1 MIFNQIRRF
10 NNTLT
15 DMTIAFNKYQG
26 TGNDFIIID
35 NRKGLFN
42 PGNHELV
49 KFLCNRRFWIGADGL
64 ILCSSTDGYD
74 YRMTNYNSDGNE
86 SSMCGNGGRCAS
98 ASAFAAIPSKTN
110 VAGIIEI

>member
-1 MIFNQIRRF
+1 MIFNEIRRF

-15 DMTIAFNKYQG
+15 HMTIAFNKYQG
-26 TGNDFIIID
+26 TGNDFINID
-35 NRKGLFN
+35 NRSGLFN

-49 KFLCNRRFWIGADGL
+49 KSLCNRRFGNGADGL
-64 ILCSSTDGYD
+64 IFMSTTDGYD
-74 YRMTNYNSDGNE
+74 CRMINYNADGNE
-86 SSMCGNGGRCAS
+86 SSMCGNGGRC